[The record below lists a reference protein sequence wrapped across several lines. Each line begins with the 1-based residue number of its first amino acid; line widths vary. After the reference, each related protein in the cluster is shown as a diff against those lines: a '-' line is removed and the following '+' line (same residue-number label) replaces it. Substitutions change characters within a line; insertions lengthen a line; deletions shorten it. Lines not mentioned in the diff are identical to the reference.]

1 MNRPVRALTLA
12 AAVLV
17 SILGW
22 ILAVASPQETAPRR
36 PISKGA
42 LTTTVPALQEVTPP
56 ATART
61 DAPASPPMTF
71 ADPDGQEL
79 ILEELSAR
87 TVIHEMLSLTE
98 LELRF
103 RNPQAKRMEG
113 RFSFALPPGAAI
125 SRFAYEINGQLMEGE
140 VVERLRANQ
149 VYEQFLHQMRDPALL
164 EQDLGNRFSAR
175 IFPIAP
181 HAPVRLLLSYTSL
194 LPAKAGV
201 RTYTLPLRGLQKV
214 NKLTFR
220 AFSTPLPA
228 STSSGSFQTS
238 AAEVTSFEQKEWTP
252 DRDIVLTWNSRMT
265 APTVLRAGDYY
276 LASLRPGVASGR
288 VAPASGRWLI
298 YVDTS
303 ASAAEGSTH
312 RIRALEELIGALP
325 DRDRVEVVAF
335 DNALARIAA
344 GRAADVAARIGKD
357 LQARL
362 FIGGTDLEAVVRD
375 IGRRAERGENAS
387 VLVAS
392 DLVPTLGRIEPH
404 ELQAAFDALPPSIRV
419 DALILG
425 NREHGPFA
433 RALTRGRGRVLRVPF
448 TEALA
453 RRAADVAVELQ
464 RPVGGTVELTDRG
477 AEWIHPSR
485 FDDVQPGDEIL
496 VLGKLR
502 PGAEPQLGDGSSV
515 RLDAS
520 TFAPLLEREAHRA
533 HLDYLA
539 EREANESSDSVRRA
553 LAGEQVRISV
563 EQRVVIPRTTM
574 LVLETEWD
582 YQRFGL
588 DRRALA
594 AILTIEAGGIGRLDR
609 RQPDWRRVEQ
619 QPIPLPAPPP
629 PPMPIPMPAVTKQS
643 AAVPERDA
651 TADLAADAVAAPVSE
666 SITVTASAPL
676 MAEPQRA
683 AVGGVV
689 GGVAGAVA
697 PEREEAVQ
705 SSRIAPER
713 RRRENRNEGTD
724 WTRVER
730 PTSEMVDRL
739 ERKLRN
745 DPRDRETYNLLG
757 EALAARGDW
766 SDLRSLTLAWQPYD
780 PENPQVYELLGLA
793 ASGRGDETEA
803 ARAFASLIEIG
814 PAKPELLQRAG
825 LLLLRA
831 GKGSIAET
839 PLRRALELRPDRANG
854 YRHLALILW
863 QEGRVEEA
871 ARVLESATA
880 QSFPGWYGNVQ
891 RVIAEELGYVYRAW
905 LRKAPER
912 RAEIEAR
919 AREHRVDLDRE
930 DALRVTL
937 AWETDANDVDLHVV
951 DPSGEQCFYAHPST
965 RSGLALYEDITQGL
979 GPEVVRAS
987 ETDRG
992 TYHLGVRYFA
1002 AGPMGISRGVVVVI
1016 REGEVELHPFRLTTQ
1031 GGPVRHVASL
1041 EVK

>member
-1 MNRPVRALTLA
+1 MNRQVRALTLA
-12 AAVLV
+12 ATLLAT
-17 SILGW
+17 ILGW
-22 ILAVASPQETAPRR
+22 MLVAAPQEKR
-36 PISKGA
+36 PAQTRSQGA
-42 LTTTVPALQEVTPP
+42 LTTTVQRPVSVNPP
-56 ATART
+56 ARSIEVV
-61 DAPASPPMTF
+61 ASSPITF

-98 LELRF
+98 LELSF

-194 LPAKAGV
+194 LPAKGGV
-201 RTYTLPLRGLQKV
+201 RTYALPLRGLQKV

-220 AFSTPLPA
+220 AFSTPLPVSA
-228 STSSGSFQTS
+228 SSGELTRA
-238 AAEVTSFEQKEWTP
+238 AAEVTSFERSDWTP
-252 DRDIVLTWNSRMT
+252 DRDIVLSWQSSTKT
-265 APTVLRAGDYY
+265 PTVLRAGDYY
-276 LASLRPGVASGR
+276 LASLQPRLTARRMPQA
-288 VAPASGRWLI
+288 AGRWLI

-303 ASAAEGSTH
+303 ASAAEGASH
-312 RIRALEELIGALP
+312 RMRALEAMLRALP
-325 DRDRVEVVAF
+325 KRDRVEVVAF
-335 DNALARIAA
+335 DNGISRIASGTA
-344 GRAADVAARIGKD
+344 TDVAARIGD
-357 LQARL
+357 VLETRL

-375 IGRRAERGENAS
+375 IARRFEGGETAS
-387 VLVAS
+387 VVVAS
-392 DLVPTLGRIEPH
+392 DLVPTLGRTASH
-404 ELQAAFDALPPSIRV
+404 ELQAAIDALPESVRV

-425 NREHGPFA
+425 NREHAQIA

-448 TEALA
+448 SERLGE
-453 RRAADVAVELQ
+453 RAGAVAAELQ
-464 RPVGGTVELTDRG
+464 RPVGGTLELTERG
-477 AEWIHPSR
+477 AEWLHPSR

-502 PGAEPQLGDGSSV
+502 AGAEPELGQARVV

-539 EREANESSDSVRRA
+539 EREANETSESVRRA
-553 LAGEQVRISV
+553 LAAEQVRISV

-594 AILTIEAGGIGRLDR
+594 EILTIEAGGIGRIDR
-609 RQPDWRRVEQ
+609 TQPGWPRVPRIGQ
-619 QPIPLPAPPP
+619 QPVPAPPPMKAAPAVRSQSAAQREERDVAADSAAMDLAVAPPP
-629 PPMPIPMPAVTKQS
+629 PP
-643 AAVPERDA
+643 
-651 TADLAADAVAAPVSE
+651 APVAE
-666 SITVTASAPL
+666 SITVTSAANVPASG
-676 MAEPQRA
+676 EI
-683 AVGGVV
+683 VGGI
-689 GGVAGAVA
+689 VAD
-697 PEREEAVQ
+697 PERQGAPVRV
-705 SSRIAPER
+705 SPER
-713 RRRENRNEGTD
+713 RRSETRNQGTE
-724 WTRVER
+724 WTTIER
-730 PTSEMVDRL
+730 PTRAMVESLAKRL
-739 ERKLRN
+739 RD
-745 DPRDRETYNLLG
+745 DPKDREAYNLLG

-766 SDLRSLTLAWQPYD
+766 NDLRDLALAWQPYD
-780 PENPQVYELLGLA
+780 PENPQVYELLGMA
-793 ASGRGDETEA
+793 ASGRGNREEA

-880 QSFPGWYGNVQ
+880 QSFPRWYGNVQ
-891 RVIAEELGYVYRAW
+891 RIIGEELGYIYRAW

-919 AREHRVDLDRE
+919 ARDHRVDLDRA

-937 AWETDANDVDLHVV
+937 VWETDANDVDLHVV
-951 DPSGEQCFYAHPST
+951 DPSGEQCFYGHSST

-979 GPEVVRAS
+979 GPEVIRAGDT
-987 ETDRG
+987 ERG
-992 TYHLGVRYFA
+992 TYHIGVRYFA
-1002 AGPMGISRGVVVVI
+1002 AGPMGISRGVVVVM
-1016 REGEVELHPFRLTTQ
+1016 RDGEVELHPFRLTTQ
-1031 GGPVRHVASL
+1031 GGPVRHVAAL
-1041 EVK
+1041 TMK